1 MSEYV
6 SGRGAIIAGY
16 LCSSRPEGGIRAFTF
31 VPWKE
36 KERDGGDEGDCR
48 SARDYASLRYL
59 STMLPYRPRPFVSG
73 AIGGKWGSNT
83 SVSPDSIFRHSETR
97 VRTRVRPQD
106 PALLWKTAITVERFV
121 HLSLSLRDDEYMFRK
136 VSLIF
141 CLEKFNYFSLRK
153 YVDIIFF
160 IRCPEFLFTR
170 KNDER
175 EQRRRPTSISS
186 TMQTAHLSTSCYDP
200 RAWIDTRLE
209 VWRVE
214 MEGMGPGWNY

>member
-6 SGRGAIIAGY
+6 SGCGAIIERY

-31 VPWKE
+31 VTWRE
-36 KERDGGDEGDCR
+36 KERDGGDEEDCR

-83 SVSPDSIFRHSETR
+83 SVSPDSIFHHSETR
-97 VRTRVRPQD
+97 VRIRVRPQD

-121 HLSLSLRDDEYMFRK
+121 HLSLSLRDDECIFRK
-136 VSLIF
+136 VSLIS
-141 CLEKFNYFSLRK
+141 CLEKFNYSSLRR
-153 YVDIIFF
+153 YFDVIFF
-160 IRCPEFLFTR
+160 VRCSEFLFTR
-170 KNDER
+170 KNDKR
-175 EQRRRPTSISS
+175 EQRHRPTISS
-186 TMQTAHLSTSCYDP
+186 MMQTAHLSTSCYDP

-214 MEGMGPGWNY
+214 VEEVGPGWNY